1 MQVQSVPKRV
11 DIMVHGVP
19 REQADSVKTILETLN
34 QSLKLDILDVKE
46 VQMYEKKDK
55 KSKLERFQDIFGK
68 IAVDRIPTDEDKKEA
83 RYRDA

>member
-1 MQVQSVPKRV
+1 MQTQSVPKRV

-19 REQADSVKTILETLN
+19 SEQADSVKTILETLN